1 MTDNRKSWLKKWG
14 TRIVYAAIA
23 VGVGLFAQPIKSAFF
38 NPQEAVAK
46 LALEHKTDIE
56 KVNTKI
62 DTVSQHIR
70 SEVKAVSDKEAVD
83 IKEVGERSKV
93 NEARNEEI
101 LRTLSLINERLEK
114 IGDKID
120 DLK

>member
-70 SEVKAVSDKEAVD
+70 LEVKAVSDKEAVD